1 MKQFVLNIILI
12 IVSVCTYGQT
22 YITVYTKF
30 GNPIEAMIRTEM
42 TNTEKEDALEWVS
55 TNFPNATI
63 LSEPTALY
71 NCHSYA
77 WNMQDGG
84 PTCWINGNANLSVYW
99 SSREYYSTTTA
110 SNAVKIHYYNGDHS
124 AITSPTVSGKYLSKW
139 GSLPLMLHD
148 PDYCPYSP
156 GKNYY
161 SKRTFFNNILECS
174 ISSRGVYVG
183 EIANYYITNN
193 IITPYGYTL
202 DYIWS
207 IVDNKEGENVIGTV
221 ATVTENG
228 DKANISFN
236 KSGLYT
242 ITCDVYTSMGE
253 YISSYWIEGVV
264 E

>member
-84 PTCWINGNANLSVYW
+84 PTCWINGNANLSVY
-99 SSREYYSTTTA
+99 
-110 SNAVKIHYYNGDHS
+110 
-124 AITSPTVSGKYLSKW
+124 
-139 GSLPLMLHD
+139 
-148 PDYCPYSP
+148 
-156 GKNYY
+156 
-161 SKRTFFNNILECS
+161 
-174 ISSRGVYVG
+174 VG

-228 DKANISFN
+228 DNANISFN